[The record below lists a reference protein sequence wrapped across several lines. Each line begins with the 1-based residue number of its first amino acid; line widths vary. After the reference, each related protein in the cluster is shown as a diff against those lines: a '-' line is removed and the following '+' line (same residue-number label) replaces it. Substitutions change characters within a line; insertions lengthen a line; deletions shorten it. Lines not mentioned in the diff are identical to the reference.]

1 MFGKK
6 VNVKQLESLIDA
18 ALVVEK
24 NPEVALELQKLANQ
38 LKTTTKIR
46 EIEKNGYLA
55 ITQLANT
62 SGFRISTELF
72 TLVEQLSLDVNGSVH
87 QFNVFWFKVKWY

>member
-6 VNVKQLESLIDA
+6 VNVKQLESLIDE
-18 ALVVEK
+18 ALEVEK
-24 NPEVALELQKLANQ
+24 NPEVVLELQKLANQ

-87 QFNVFWFKVKWY
+87 QFNVF

>member
-6 VNVKQLESLIDA
+6 VNVKQLESLIDE
-18 ALVVEK
+18 ALEVEK
-24 NPEVALELQKLANQ
+24 NPEVVLELQKLANQ

>member
-18 ALVVEK
+18 ALAVEK

-38 LKTTTKIR
+38 LRTSAKIR
-46 EIEKNGYLA
+46 ETEKNGYLA
-55 ITQLANT
+55 ITKLANA

-72 TLVEQLSLDVNGSVH
+72 TLVEQLSLDVYGAFH
-87 QFNVFWFKVKWY
+87 QFNVF